1 MLLLPGPCHVVQE
14 NRHVKMN
21 TNPPGGYTEKMGTS
35 KKTEG
40 WKKRKEGRG
49 KRLSTMGKPD
59 ILKEASPV
67 DETQVCRRGRE
78 NPGDYKVSPAA
89 PLRV

>member
-21 TNPPGGYTEKMGTS
+21 TNPPGGYTEKWGRAKRRRAG
-35 KKTEG
+35 KKE
-40 WKKRKEGRG
+40 RRG